1 MNSGIN
7 FSEISLIDISVSE
20 ISLNFSA
27 QVIFRRDIFHS
38 LNYSSYG
45 LMMYFQTFATRQI
58 LVTVCICVWGA
69 RLSGYL
75 LYRIIKIGED
85 KRFDDKRE
93 NVLKFAGF
101 WTFQVLYCS

>member
-1 MNSGIN
+1 MDRAYVCMKI
-7 FSEISLIDISVSE
+7 SENPPLG
-20 ISLNFSA
+20 
-27 QVIFRRDIFHS
+27 
-38 LNYSSYG
+38 SYG

-101 WTFQVLYCS
+101 WTFQVLYCSYNVP